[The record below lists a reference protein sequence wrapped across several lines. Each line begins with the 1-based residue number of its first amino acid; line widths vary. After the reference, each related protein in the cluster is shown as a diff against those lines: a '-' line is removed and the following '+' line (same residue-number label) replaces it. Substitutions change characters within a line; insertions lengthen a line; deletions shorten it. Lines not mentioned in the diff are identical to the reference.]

1 MKKIENS
8 FIRMRRFII
17 GLIIITFVFIIGC
30 GVVGEKSPNA
40 WDDAKK
46 NGYKVLP
53 SDETNKD
60 SLIYAN

>member
-1 MKKIENS
+1 
-8 FIRMRRFII
+8 MRRFII